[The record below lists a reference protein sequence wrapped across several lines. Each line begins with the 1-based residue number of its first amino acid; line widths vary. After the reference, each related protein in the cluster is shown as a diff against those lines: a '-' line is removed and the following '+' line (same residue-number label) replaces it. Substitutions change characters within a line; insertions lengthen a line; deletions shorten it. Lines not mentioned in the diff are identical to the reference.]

1 MLKRKINDILSNWKS
16 NPNRKP
22 LVIKGCR
29 QCGKT
34 SSVKEF
40 AKNHY
45 KHIIYLD
52 FHENKEL
59 RTIFTGSLEVDYLTM
74 LISAAIKDAIFV
86 ANETCIIF
94 DEIQECPQARTSL
107 KYFKLDGRYDIICT
121 GSLLGVNGY
130 SSKNT
135 DDEMASV
142 PVGFEQIVEMYPM
155 DFEEWL
161 WANDITKPVFDFL
174 NKSYRNETPVPE
186 ALHNR
191 MRQLLNEYLIVGGMP
206 EVVKT
211 FMETHNLNQTLTL
224 QRNIVDEY
232 KMDMIKYANS
242 EDRAKIRECFESI
255 PRQLSRDNKKFTYS
269 VVKKGGRS
277 KDYISSLQWI
287 EDAGIVRKCYNL
299 SITGLPLSGNAM
311 PDCFKVY
318 MADTGLFIS
327 MLDDGTQFDILQGR
341 LDSYKGAIYE
351 NIMAD
356 ILGKMGRKLY
366 YFQKNDSLEI
376 DFVIRLNGEC
386 VPIECKARTGNAK
399 SLKTLLNHPEK
410 YHVTHAVKCGDYNVG
425 RQDNVLTIPFYMAF
439 MLSDM

>member
-1 MLKRKINDILSNWKS
+1 M
-16 NPNRKP
+16 
-22 LVIKGCR
+22 
-29 QCGKT
+29 
-34 SSVKEF
+34 
-40 AKNHY
+40 
-45 KHIIYLD
+45 
-52 FHENKEL
+52 
-59 RTIFTGSLEVDYLTM
+59 
-74 LISAAIKDAIFV
+74 
-86 ANETCIIF
+86 
-94 DEIQECPQARTSL
+94 
-107 KYFKLDGRYDIICT
+107 
-121 GSLLGVNGY
+121 
-130 SSKNT
+130 
-135 DDEMASV
+135 
-142 PVGFEQIVEMYPM
+142 
-155 DFEEWL
+155 
-161 WANDITKPVFDFL
+161 
-174 NKSYRNETPVPE
+174 
-186 ALHNR
+186 
-191 MRQLLNEYLIVGGMP
+191 
-206 EVVKT
+206 VKT

-269 VVKKGGRS
+269 VVRKGGRS

-366 YFQKNDSLEI
+366 YFHKNDSLEI

-425 RQDNVLTIPFYMAF
+425 RQNNVLTIPFYMAF

>member
-206 EVVKT
+206 EVVKA

-269 VVKKGGRS
+269 VVRKGGRS